1 MRPINHFTWLRLKYV
16 SESNMW
22 QQDEHLCLGLHAAA
36 KYNLQFFASLTNFCI
51 HCDFPL
57 FSLLFTKFE
66 RIAKGWDEQ
75 ADHGMHDFFHL
86 PFVLLFI
93 AAVCDLVSII
103 IPLESLPRVALT
115 NFSSSRLLLDAMVV
129 NGWPHRIIATCNI
142 LTDLMQ
148 QNTFKFSPIKYQY
161 YLERNRIWWYIS
173 NTFNRN
179 ISCSADSP
187 TYFNT
192 SSKGIQ
198 LHASV
203 LNKRLSRMIL
213 ICKYYS
219 ENHSQ

>member
-1 MRPINHFTWLRLKYV
+1 MKV
-16 SESNMW
+16 SQTCDSRMSTYKNVPV
-22 QQDEHLCLGLHAAA
+22 GLHAAA
-36 KYNLQFFASLTNFCI
+36 KYNFQFFASLTNFCI
-51 HCDFPL
+51 HCGFHY
-57 FSLLFTKFE
+57 SLSCLQNLQELHK
-66 RIAKGWDEQ
+66 DEVSKLITEC
-75 ADHGMHDFFHL
+75 MTFFHL

-129 NGWPHRIIATCNI
+129 NGWAHRIITTCNI
-142 LTDLMQ
+142 LTDLLQ
-148 QNTFKFSPIKYQY
+148 KKTFKFSPIKYQY

-213 ICKYYS
+213 ICNYYS
-219 ENHSQ
+219 KNHSQ

>member
-1 MRPINHFTWLRLKYV
+1 MQLQNIICNSLQV
-16 SESNMW
+16 W
-22 QQDEHLCLGLHAAA
+22 QII
-36 KYNLQFFASLTNFCI
+36 FCI